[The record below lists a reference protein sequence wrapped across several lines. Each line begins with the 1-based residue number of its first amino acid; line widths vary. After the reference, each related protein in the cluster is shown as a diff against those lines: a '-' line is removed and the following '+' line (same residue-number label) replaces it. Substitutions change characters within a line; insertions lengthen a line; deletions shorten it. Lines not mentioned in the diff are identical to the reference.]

1 MKKKRLL
8 IALLSLTCAS
18 TLADGLSACG
28 GDKHDSAIYSL
39 YQTYAQNAG
48 ENALTYEK
56 WLESILVNGGNDG
69 QPGANGKSAYEIAV
83 ENGFTGTQAQW
94 LASLVGENGLSAY
107 EQYCEAN
114 PEYEGDEAQWL
125 ASLVGTKGTNGK
137 SAYEIYVEE
146 TKKENPDALVMDEAQ
161 WLASL
166 AGGQGVGIADI
177 SLSTDGTTLT
187 VTYTDSS
194 KRPTV
199 INLPGAFHV
208 HTYGEVVTVI
218 APTSE
223 SDGIGYR
230 TCIRDGHAEVVVL
243 PQLGYNVTVY
253 AEDGSTPLEGVT
265 VTINGAHGETDE
277 NGKIKV
283 TGFGEFGKYPVNLS
297 GYGDDYHYF
306 AVYTSV
312 ESTSFNITLAKILNE
327 GDNIDHEGKYAAE
340 FNDWE
345 GNGTWEL
352 NEVKHITVGKEGEDA
367 KYNFS
372 FTTGNIL
379 INSRYYYY
387 NSPDCFVIAN
397 SEFKEVELMMT
408 GSDTGSA
415 RPDPLYMQV
424 NVTTGSVPA
433 RGTAD
438 NPIAVK
444 PGKNTATAIDGKYYF
459 TFKHVALTENNN
471 PGDLIFTFGEDT
483 TLAVVMGDTEH
494 NVVSGEVIPNLN
506 KYANYSLIA
515 RPSAANTSGEVNFTA
530 GIEYGAGKWLA
541 TAYEINELSD
551 NTIERAVDGVAY
563 FKYTPATDETAV
575 LALTGGLHITVY
587 ENPSFTEQLS
597 NEFASVNNGGRVILN
612 LTGGKDYYFEYNATS
627 QESQS
632 SFVLRAMNESD
643 AGLNPAT
650 AIPLESGTPA
660 NAIKGSVAFE
670 LYYKVVL
677 SEYSTVTFVI
687 NNNTSAYLSQR
698 IDFYADKDCKQ
709 SLGGKRGNSY
719 SVPAEAGTVYIKLS
733 VTYAGGEYDLVPTV
747 TVTKIENVDYKVTL
761 TDTTGGK
768 PAGITV
774 NLGTYDQSGAFT
786 QISTGTSDE
795 NGVVTFAD
803 VKPLTGYDIVPVLTD
818 TNYVFSSDLTTVFGR
833 NEYTIRLGVYFDY
846 TVTVYAPVPED
857 NESEEVTHGDALANV
872 KVTIEGKEYTTD
884 ENGQFTVKLLHGRT
898 YGYTLAGYDKAL
910 YAAPETRSF
919 SAAGTAE
926 ARTAEIVFAHAV
938 KANNE
943 LLGEHKLTLE
953 GGAVALTVTEK
964 NIYAVTGFSG
974 NLDFSVN
981 GTGREEFEGLV
992 SNRYYNGF
1000 VIELNANDVLKVWG
1014 VERGD
1019 NTLQDLTT
1027 FTVSQYKQ
1035 NTGNLLGNHDIGVY
1049 KQTADV
1055 LTVAEDGVYI
1065 VTTQLIVGF
1074 AGFSVNEQD
1083 MAEYDKELYEVSPDW
1098 STITITLKAGD
1109 KFSVWAKGNEGDLP
1123 PIARYTVTAAP
1134 KEVALETDTNY
1145 TLAKS
1150 LGDSDIYVVG
1160 EAGNYYFVDNQY
1172 DGLTIVVNGIVK
1184 QLKNMGETLALNAG
1198 DKVQVYATSGEY
1210 AWATTF
1216 KVTKK

>member
-1 MKKKRLL
+1 M
-8 IALLSLTCAS
+8 
-18 TLADGLSACG
+18 
-28 GDKHDSAIYSL
+28 
-39 YQTYAQNAG
+39 
-48 ENALTYEK
+48 
-56 WLESILVNGGNDG
+56 
-69 QPGANGKSAYEIAV
+69 
-83 ENGFTGTQAQW
+83 
-94 LASLVGENGLSAY
+94 
-107 EQYCEAN
+107 
-114 PEYEGDEAQWL
+114 
-125 ASLVGTKGTNGK
+125 
-137 SAYEIYVEE
+137 
-146 TKKENPDALVMDEAQ
+146 
-161 WLASL
+161 
-166 AGGQGVGIADI
+166 
-177 SLSTDGTTLT
+177 
-187 VTYTDSS
+187 
-194 KRPTV
+194 
-199 INLPGAFHV
+199 
-208 HTYGEVVTVI
+208 
-218 APTSE
+218 
-223 SDGIGYR
+223 
-230 TCIRDGHAEVVVL
+230 
-243 PQLGYNVTVY
+243 
-253 AEDGSTPLEGVT
+253 
-265 VTINGAHGETDE
+265 
-277 NGKIKV
+277 
-283 TGFGEFGKYPVNLS
+283 
-297 GYGDDYHYF
+297 
-306 AVYTSV
+306 
-312 ESTSFNITLAKILNE
+312 
-327 GDNIDHEGKYAAE
+327 
-340 FNDWE
+340 
-345 GNGTWEL
+345 
-352 NEVKHITVGKEGEDA
+352 
-367 KYNFS
+367 
-372 FTTGNIL
+372 
-379 INSRYYYY
+379 
-387 NSPDCFVIAN
+387 
-397 SEFKEVELMMT
+397 
-408 GSDTGSA
+408 
-415 RPDPLYMQV
+415 
-424 NVTTGSVPA
+424 
-433 RGTAD
+433 
-438 NPIAVK
+438 
-444 PGKNTATAIDGKYYF
+444 
-459 TFKHVALTENNN
+459 
-471 PGDLIFTFGEDT
+471 
-483 TLAVVMGDTEH
+483 
-494 NVVSGEVIPNLN
+494 
-506 KYANYSLIA
+506 
-515 RPSAANTSGEVNFTA
+515 
-530 GIEYGAGKWLA
+530 
-541 TAYEINELSD
+541 
-551 NTIERAVDGVAY
+551 
-563 FKYTPATDETAV
+563 
-575 LALTGGLHITVY
+575 
-587 ENPSFTEQLS
+587 
-597 NEFASVNNGGRVILN
+597 
-612 LTGGKDYYFEYNATS
+612 
-627 QESQS
+627 
-632 SFVLRAMNESD
+632 
-643 AGLNPAT
+643 
-650 AIPLESGTPA
+650 
-660 NAIKGSVAFE
+660 
-670 LYYKVVL
+670 
-677 SEYSTVTFVI
+677 
-687 NNNTSAYLSQR
+687 
-698 IDFYADKDCKQ
+698 
-709 SLGGKRGNSY
+709 
-719 SVPAEAGTVYIKLS
+719 
-733 VTYAGGEYDLVPTV
+733 PTV

-1098 STITITLKAGD
+1098 STITITLKAGE